1 MKIGV
6 YVCHC
11 GINIAAN
18 VDVKAVAEYAKTLP
32 NVVVAKDYVFM
43 CSDPGQDLIK
53 EDVEELGLDRVVVA
67 SCSPRMHEPTF
78 RKAVQTKGMNA
89 FLFEQA
95 NIREHCSWVHE
106 DRESGTEKAKALVSA
121 AVAKAALLKP
131 LEVMEADVEPS
142 ALVVGGG
149 IAGIHAAIDSANAGY
164 KTYLL
169 ERDPSLG
176 GHVAEMCKI
185 FPNMDRAACLL
196 IPKMTE
202 VATHPNISVL
212 TYSELIDVG
221 GFIGN
226 FDLKI
231 KKKPR
236 YVDPEKCTACGECAK
251 VCPVKTDDGKAAID
265 MPYPFAVP
273 RTYTI
278 NPELCLRF
286 QEGEGDCSKCK
297 DACPEGA
304 VDFEQTEEEQ
314 ELKIGA
320 IVVATGYD
328 EFDASLKPELRYDLY
343 DNVITGVEFEKK
355 LLEAEKTG
363 KIEINGKEPKD
374 VIFIQCVGSRDKNVG
389 NEYCSR
395 VCCMYTAKQATMVK
409 DLIPDSN
416 VTVCYI
422 DVRAYGRGYEQ
433 FYENAQKKGVR
444 YWRGNP
450 AEVYKDDGKLVVR
463 AENTLLGDPKEI
475 SADLVVLATGMTSKS
490 DARELGN
497 LLKVPQSGDRFFLE
511 AHPKLGP
518 VNTAS
523 DGVYI
528 AGTCQGPKDIA
539 DTLAQASGAVM
550 KALIPLCQGKVFIEP
565 ITSVV
570 DEEICSGCRMCEKIC
585 VYDAP
590 TFDEEKGVMTINS
603 IVCKGCGSCGAT
615 CPSGAISMNHFRDQ
629 QLFAQINMLSS

>member
-1 MKIGV
+1 MRIGV
-6 YVCHC
+6 FVCHC
-11 GINIAAN
+11 GLNIAAN

-32 NVVVAKDYVFM
+32 NVVVSEDYVYM

-53 EDVEELGLDRVVVA
+53 ERMKEFELDHVVVA
-67 SCSPRMHEPTF
+67 SCSPRMHENTF
-78 RKAVQTKGMNA
+78 RKVVSEGGINA
-89 FLFEQA
+89 FLYEQA
-95 NIREHCSWVHE
+95 NIRENCSWVHE
-106 DRESGTEKAKALVSA
+106 DREKATEKAKALVAA
-121 AVAKAALLKP
+121 AVAKASLLKP

-142 ALVVGGG
+142 ALIIGGG
-149 IAGIHAAIDSANAGY
+149 ITGIQAAIDSANAGY

-169 ERDPSLG
+169 ERDPSIG
-176 GHVAEMCKI
+176 GHVAEFCRI
-185 FPNMDRAACLL
+185 FPDMDRAACLL
-196 IPKMTE
+196 VPKMTE
-202 VATHPNISVL
+202 VLTHPNITL
-212 TYSELIDVG
+212 LAYSELVDVG

-226 FDLKI
+226 FDVKI
-231 KKKPR
+231 RKKPR
-236 YVDPEKCTACGECAK
+236 YVDPAKCTACGECAK
-251 VCPVKTDDGKAAID
+251 VCPVKTDDGKAAIE

-286 QEGEGDCSKCK
+286 QGEDCTKCK
-297 DACPEGA
+297 DVCPEGA
-304 VDFEQTEEEQ
+304 VDFEEKEVEEEIR
-314 ELKIGA
+314 IGA

-328 EFDASLKPELRYDLY
+328 EFDASLKPELRYDMY
-343 DNVITGVEFEKK
+343 DNVITGVEFEKI

-363 KIEINGKEPKD
+363 ELKVNGKEPRD

-409 DLIPDSN
+409 DLVPDSN

-444 YWRGNP
+444 YWRGNA
-450 AEVYKDDGKLVVR
+450 AEVYKENGKLVVR
-463 AENTLLGDPKEI
+463 AENTMLGDPKEL
-475 SADLVVLATGMTSKS
+475 SADLVVLATGMTPKS
-490 DARELGN
+490 DARDIGN
-497 LLKVPQSGDRFFLE
+497 LLKVPQSADRFFLE

-518 VNTAS
+518 VDTAS

-539 DTLAQASGAVM
+539 DSLSQASGAVM
-550 KALIPLCQGKVFIEP
+550 KALIPLCQGKVLIEP

-570 DEEICSGCRMCEKIC
+570 NEEICSGCRMCEKIC

-590 TFDEEKGVMTINS
+590 TFDEERGVMTINS
-603 IVCKGCGSCGAT
+603 VVCKGCGSCGST
-615 CPSGAISMNHFRDQ
+615 CPSSAISMNHFRDQ
-629 QLFAQINMLSS
+629 QIFAQINMLST